1 MLFDP
6 PAELLLPLL
15 LTYAPPFVT
24 ISPRLAICLYSDTM
38 SVTHKIAPKGDTIL
52 VVTNPNVSFS
62 RQRPQTKSQMTPT
75 KRSVTQKCVF
85 LSPPHISSSSLPT
98 STGRYLETGKKL
110 HRYVQQGLLRLKRV
124 IGTPRPCCCSYGSS
138 IADYQICPRQSLRSY
153 WLSFALWSTTTSV
166 TVSLT
171 SFRRDGI
178 SRSTWGLLR

>member
-1 MLFDP
+1 
-6 PAELLLPLL
+6 
-15 LTYAPPFVT
+15 
-24 ISPRLAICLYSDTM
+24 M

-52 VVTNPNVSFS
+52 VVTNPNASFS

-153 WLSFALWSTTTSV
+153 WLSFACTLVDYYECHSILDFVSERWYQSQYVGTSSV
-166 TVSLT
+166 NINLVHL
-171 SFRRDGI
+171 I
-178 SRSTWGLLR
+178 SNGTLEATLKLYWEA